1 MKFNEQIIRSMVAL
15 AETDWTMNEFLE
27 KAYAYF
33 VLRGSPMKEYSVDEI
48 IAKLEVARRAMNN
61 KK

>member
-1 MKFNEQIIRSMVAL
+1 MKFDEQIIRNMAAL
-15 AETDWTMNEFLE
+15 AETDFTMNEFLE

-33 VLRGSPMKEYSVDEI
+33 VLRGSPTKEYSVDEI
-48 IAKLEVARRAMNN
+48 IAKLQVARQAMQS